1 MTALKVLIGFLT
13 GIISGFGVGGGSLL
27 VLYLTV
33 FAGVDQYTA
42 GGVNLLYF
50 TGCAPAALITHIREK
65 RIVFR
70 AVWLCLLAGIPLSVA
85 AAILSSHMDTEM
97 LHKAFG
103 IVLLYI
109 GIKELFAK
117 DRRKTEEAASKS

>member
-1 MTALKVLIGFLT
+1 MDVLGVIIGFLT

-33 FAGVDQYTA
+33 FGGVDQYTA

-50 TGCAPAALITHIREK
+50 TGCAPAALVTHIRDK
-65 RIVFR
+65 RIVWR
-70 AVWLCLLAGIPLSVA
+70 AVWLCLITGIPLSVIA
-85 AAILSSHMDTEM
+85 AVISSKIDTAL

-103 IVLLYI
+103 FVLLYI
-109 GIKELFAK
+109 GFKEIFMK
-117 DRRKTEEAASKS
+117 SKSSKAL

>member
-1 MTALKVLIGFLT
+1 MDFLDILVGFAT

-33 FAGVDQYTA
+33 FGGVDQYTA

-50 TGCAPAALITHIREK
+50 TGCAPAALVTHIREK
-65 RIVFR
+65 RIVWR
-70 AVWLCLLAGIPLSVA
+70 AVWLCLVAGIPLSVIA
-85 AAILSSHMDTEM
+85 ALISSKIDTEL

-103 IVLLYI
+103 FVLLYI
-109 GIKELFAK
+109 GVKELFTK
-117 DRRKTEEAASKS
+117 KQK